1 MPSRSDLPAIA
12 VGTTATLAAVG
23 LARLAYTPLLPA
35 VIHQGWFPSSQA
47 VYLGAANL
55 LGYLL
60 GALLAFR
67 LSERFDARKLLGL
80 SFAAIVLSFVLCAL
94 PAPFSWFFIWRFI
107 SGLAGGLLMVI
118 GPAVALTAIPPE
130 RRATVASFVFTGI
143 GMGAILSASLIPMLL
158 RLNLSAAWLVLGLL
172 TLVAGL
178 LADWGLRRLA
188 NLAPDNKA
196 ASTRADTAAVADQPL
211 PALSM
216 AALLVVVA
224 YGFDA
229 AGFIPH
235 TVFWVDFLDREKALG
250 TDAASFQWLLFG
262 IGAII
267 GPLLA
272 GFIGQRFGWRRSLAL
287 GFFIK
292 AAAIAIPLLSITLF
306 WRSASSLIVGVMVT
320 GLVTLTSGRVMELVG
335 PTAYK
340 RVWGIGAVS
349 FSSAQ
354 ALSGYGMSALYGV
367 LGSYLPLF
375 ALGSLLMA
383 SGCLLLMLTPKTTSV
398 NNAAAPIPA
407 TLGLCKKEN

>member
-35 VIHQGWFPSSQA
+35 VIHQGWFLSSQA

-67 LSERFDARKLLGL
+67 LSENVDTRKLLGL
-80 SFAAIVLSFVLCAL
+80 SFGGIALSFILCAL
-94 PAPFSWFFIWRFI
+94 PAAFSWFFLWRFI

-118 GPAVALTAIPPE
+118 GPSVALTAIPPE
-130 RRATVASFVFTGI
+130 RRASVASFVFTGI

-158 RLNLSAAWLVLGLL
+158 RFNLTVAWLVLGLL
-172 TLVAGL
+172 SLLTGL
-178 LADWGLRRLA
+178 TADWGLRHLA
-188 NLAPDNKA
+188 IRKA
-196 ASTRADTAAVADQPL
+196 AAAPVNTAPL
-211 PALSM
+211 PAAPALSI
-216 AALLVVVA
+216 AALLVVLA
-224 YGFDA
+224 YGLDA
-229 AGFIPH
+229 IGFIPH
-235 TVFWVDFLDREKALG
+235 TVFWVDFLERENKLG
-250 TDAASFQWLLFG
+250 TAAASFQWLLFG
-262 IGAII
+262 IGATI

-272 GFIGQRFGWRRSLAL
+272 GYVGKRYGWHRSLAL

-292 AAAIAIPLLSITLF
+292 AAAIAIPLISITLF
-306 WRSASSLIVGVMVT
+306 WRSASSLIVGTMVT

-335 PTAYK
+335 PAAYK

-354 ALSGYGMSALYGV
+354 ALSGYGMSALYGL

-375 ALGSLLMA
+375 AIGSLFMA
-383 SGCLLLMLTPKTTSV
+383 SGCLLLMLTPKVKASPL
-398 NNAAAPIPA
+398 AAAN
-407 TLGLCKKEN
+407 LCKKEN

>member
-1 MPSRSDLPAIA
+1 MPSRRDLPAIA

-35 VIHQGWFPSSQA
+35 VIHQGWFHSSQA

-60 GALLAFR
+60 GALLAVR
-67 LSERFDARKLLGL
+67 LSERFDTRKLLGL
-80 SFAAIVLSFVLCAL
+80 SFVAIALSFVLCAL
-94 PAPFSWFFIWRFI
+94 PAAFSWFFAWRFI
-107 SGLAGGLLMVI
+107 SGLAGGLLMVV
-118 GPAVALTAIPPE
+118 GPSVALTAIPPE
-130 RRATVASFVFTGI
+130 RRSTVASFVFTGI

-158 RLNLSAAWLVLGLL
+158 RLNLTAAWLVLGLL
-172 TLVAGL
+172 SIVAGL

-188 NLAPDNKA
+188 IRQPATADNA
-196 ASTRADTAAVADQPL
+196 ADNADAALPA
-211 PALSM
+211 PALSL
-216 AALLVVVA
+216 AALLVVLA
-224 YGFDA
+224 YGLDA
-229 AGFIPH
+229 IGFVPH
-235 TVFWVDFLDREKALG
+235 TVFWVDFLDREKSLG
-250 TDAASFQWLLFG
+250 TDAASMQWLLFG

-272 GFIGQRFGWRRSLAL
+272 GYLGKRLGWHRSLAL

-306 WRSASSLIVGVMVT
+306 WRSASSLIVGIMVT

-335 PTAYK
+335 PQAYK

-375 ALGSLLMA
+375 AIGSLVMA
-383 SGCLLLMLTPKTTSV
+383 SGCLLLMLTPKAQTV
-398 NNAAAPIPA
+398 PAATIN
-407 TLGLCKKEN
+407 LCKNGN

>member
-1 MPSRSDLPAIA
+1 MPSRRDLPAIA

-35 VIHQGWFPSSQA
+35 VIHQGWFHSSQA

-60 GALLAFR
+60 GALLAVR
-67 LSERFDARKLLGL
+67 LSERFDTRKLLGL
-80 SFAAIVLSFVLCAL
+80 SFVAIALSFVLCAL
-94 PAPFSWFFIWRFI
+94 PAAFSWFFVWRFI
-107 SGLAGGLLMVI
+107 SGLAGGLLMVV
-118 GPAVALTAIPPE
+118 GPSVALTAIPPE
-130 RRATVASFVFTGI
+130 RRSAVASFVFTGI

-158 RLNLSAAWLVLGLL
+158 RLNLTAAWLVLGLL
-172 TLVAGL
+172 SIVAGL

-188 NLAPDNKA
+188 IRQPA
-196 ASTRADTAAVADQPL
+196 TAANAADNADAALPA
-211 PALSM
+211 PALSL
-216 AALLVVVA
+216 AALLVVLA
-224 YGFDA
+224 YGLDA
-229 AGFIPH
+229 IGFVPH
-235 TVFWVDFLDREKALG
+235 TVFWVDFLDREKSLG
-250 TDAASFQWLLFG
+250 TDAASMQWLLFG

-272 GFIGQRFGWRRSLAL
+272 GYLGKRLGWHRSLAL

-292 AAAIAIPLLSITLF
+292 AAAIAIPLLSITIF
-306 WRSASSLIVGVMVT
+306 WRSASSLIVGIMVT

-335 PTAYK
+335 PQAYK

-354 ALSGYGMSALYGV
+354 ALSGYGMSALYGI

-375 ALGSLLMA
+375 AIGSLVMA
-383 SGCLLLMLTPKTTSV
+383 SGCLLLMLTPKAQT
-398 NNAAAPIPA
+398 IPA
-407 TLGLCKKEN
+407 ATINLCKNGN

>member
-35 VIHQGWFPSSQA
+35 VIHQGWFHSSQA

-60 GALLAFR
+60 GALLAVR
-67 LSERFDARKLLGL
+67 LSERFDSRKLLGI
-80 SFAAIVLSFVLCAL
+80 SFAAIALSFILCAL
-94 PAPFSWFFIWRFI
+94 PAAFSWFFIWRFI
-107 SGLAGGLLMVI
+107 SGFAGGLLMVV
-118 GPAVALTAIPPE
+118 GPSVALTAIPPE
-130 RRATVASFVFTGI
+130 RRGAVGSFVFTGI

-158 RLNLSAAWLVLGLL
+158 RFNLTAAWLVLGLL
-172 TLVAGL
+172 TLLAGL
-178 LADWGLRRLA
+178 LADWGLRRIACKQAPATKPPEA
-188 NLAPDNKA
+188 NLP
-196 ASTRADTAAVADQPL
+196 V
-211 PALSM
+211 PALGF
-216 AALLVVVA
+216 AALLVVLA

-235 TVFWVDFLDREKALG
+235 TVFWVDFLDRENALG
-250 TDAASFQWLLFG
+250 TAAASFQWLLFG

-272 GFIGQRFGWRRSLAL
+272 GFLGKRFGWHRSLAL

-292 AAAIAIPLLSITLF
+292 AVAIAIPLISITLF
-306 WRSASSLIVGVMVT
+306 WRSASSLIVGIMVT

-335 PTAYK
+335 PIAYK

-354 ALSGYGMSALYGV
+354 AASGYGMSALYGV

-375 ALGSLLMA
+375 AIGSLFLA
-383 SGCLLLMLTPKTTSV
+383 AGCLLLMLTPKV
-398 NNAAAPIPA
+398 KAPLAAAM
-407 TLGLCKKEN
+407 TLCKKGN

>member
-35 VIHQGWFPSSQA
+35 VIHQGWFHSSQA

-60 GALLAFR
+60 GALLAVR
-67 LSERFDARKLLGL
+67 LSERFDSRKLLGI
-80 SFAAIVLSFVLCAL
+80 SFAAIALSFILCAL
-94 PAPFSWFFIWRFI
+94 PAAFSWFFIWRFI
-107 SGLAGGLLMVI
+107 SGFAGGLLMVV
-118 GPAVALTAIPPE
+118 GPSVALTAIPPE
-130 RRATVASFVFTGI
+130 RRGAVGSFVFTGI

-158 RLNLSAAWLVLGLL
+158 RFNLTAAWLVLGLL
-172 TLVAGL
+172 TLLAGL
-178 LADWGLRRLA
+178 LADWGLRRIACKQAPATKQPEA
-188 NLAPDNKA
+188 NLP
-196 ASTRADTAAVADQPL
+196 V
-211 PALSM
+211 PALGF
-216 AALLVVVA
+216 AALLVVLA

-235 TVFWVDFLDREKALG
+235 TVFWVDFLDRENALG
-250 TDAASFQWLLFG
+250 TAAASFQWLLFG

-272 GFIGQRFGWRRSLAL
+272 GFLGKRFGWHRSLAL

-292 AAAIAIPLLSITLF
+292 AIAIAIPLISITLF
-306 WRSASSLIVGVMVT
+306 WRSASSLIVGIMVT

-335 PTAYK
+335 PIAYK

-354 ALSGYGMSALYGV
+354 AASGYGMSALYGV

-375 ALGSLLMA
+375 AIGSLFLA
-383 SGCLLLMLTPKTTSV
+383 AGCLLLMLTPKV
-398 NNAAAPIPA
+398 KAPLAAAM
-407 TLGLCKKEN
+407 TLCKKGN

>member
-35 VIHQGWFPSSQA
+35 VIHQGWFHSSQA

-60 GALLAFR
+60 GALLAVR
-67 LSERFDARKLLGL
+67 LSERFDSRKLLGI
-80 SFAAIVLSFVLCAL
+80 SFAAIALSFILCAL
-94 PAPFSWFFIWRFI
+94 PAAFSWFFIWRFI
-107 SGLAGGLLMVI
+107 SGFAGGLLMVV
-118 GPAVALTAIPPE
+118 GPSVALTAIPPE
-130 RRATVASFVFTGI
+130 RRGAVGSFVFTGI

-158 RLNLSAAWLVLGLL
+158 RFNLTAAWLVLGLL
-172 TLVAGL
+172 TLLAGL
-178 LADWGLRRLA
+178 LADWGLRRIACKRAPATKQPEA
-188 NLAPDNKA
+188 NLP
-196 ASTRADTAAVADQPL
+196 V
-211 PALSM
+211 PALGF
-216 AALLVVVA
+216 AALLVVLA

-235 TVFWVDFLDREKALG
+235 TVFWVDFLDRENALG
-250 TDAASFQWLLFG
+250 TAAASFQWLLFG

-272 GFIGQRFGWRRSLAL
+272 GFLGKRFGWHRSLAL

-292 AAAIAIPLLSITLF
+292 AVAIAIPLISITLF
-306 WRSASSLIVGVMVT
+306 WRSASSLIVGIMVT

-335 PTAYK
+335 PIAYK

-354 ALSGYGMSALYGV
+354 AASGYGMSALYGV

-375 ALGSLLMA
+375 AIGSLFLA
-383 SGCLLLMLTPKTTSV
+383 AGCLLLMLTPKV
-398 NNAAAPIPA
+398 KAPLAAAM
-407 TLGLCKKEN
+407 TLCKKGN

>member
-35 VIHQGWFPSSQA
+35 VIHQGWFHSSQA

-60 GALLAFR
+60 GALLAVR
-67 LSERFDARKLLGL
+67 LSERFDSRKLLGI
-80 SFAAIVLSFVLCAL
+80 SFAAIALSFILCAL
-94 PAPFSWFFIWRFI
+94 PAAFSWFFIWRII
-107 SGLAGGLLMVI
+107 SGFAGGLLMVV
-118 GPAVALTAIPPE
+118 GPSVALTAIPPE
-130 RRATVASFVFTGI
+130 RRGAVGSFVFTGI

-158 RLNLSAAWLVLGLL
+158 RFNLTAAWLVLGLL
-172 TLVAGL
+172 TLLAGL
-178 LADWGLRRLA
+178 LADWGLRRIACRQAPATKQPEA
-188 NLAPDNKA
+188 NLP
-196 ASTRADTAAVADQPL
+196 V
-211 PALSM
+211 PALGF
-216 AALLVVVA
+216 AALLVVLA

-235 TVFWVDFLDREKALG
+235 TVFWVDFLDRENALG
-250 TDAASFQWLLFG
+250 TAAASFQWLLFG

-272 GFIGQRFGWRRSLAL
+272 GFLGKRFGWHRSLAL

-292 AAAIAIPLLSITLF
+292 AIAIAIPLISITLF
-306 WRSASSLIVGVMVT
+306 WRSASSLIVGIMVT

-335 PTAYK
+335 PIAYK

-354 ALSGYGMSALYGV
+354 AASGYGMSALYGV

-375 ALGSLLMA
+375 AIGSLFLA
-383 SGCLLLMLTPKTTSV
+383 AGCLLLMLTPKV
-398 NNAAAPIPA
+398 KAPLAAAM
-407 TLGLCKKEN
+407 TLCKKGN

>member
-1 MPSRSDLPAIA
+1 MPSRRDLPAIA

-35 VIHQGWFPSSQA
+35 VIHQGWFHSSQA

-60 GALLAFR
+60 GALLAVR
-67 LSERFDARKLLGL
+67 LSERFDTRKLLGL
-80 SFAAIVLSFVLCAL
+80 SFVAIALSFVLCAL
-94 PAPFSWFFIWRFI
+94 PAAFSWFFTWRFI
-107 SGLAGGLLMVI
+107 SGLAGGLLMVV
-118 GPAVALTAIPPE
+118 GPSVALTAIPPE
-130 RRATVASFVFTGI
+130 RRGAVASFVFTGI

-172 TLVAGL
+172 SIVAGL

-188 NLAPDNKA
+188 INH
-196 ASTRADTAAVADQPL
+196 ASTAVKADAALPV
-211 PALSM
+211 PALSL
-216 AALLVVVA
+216 ATLLVVLA
-224 YGFDA
+224 YGLDA
-229 AGFIPH
+229 IGFVPH

-250 TDAASFQWLLFG
+250 TDAASMQWLLFG

-267 GPLLA
+267 GPLFA
-272 GFIGQRFGWRRSLAL
+272 GYLGKRFGWRRSLAL

-306 WRSASSLIVGVMVT
+306 WRSASSLIVGIMVT

-335 PTAYK
+335 PASYK

-354 ALSGYGMSALYGV
+354 ALSGYGMSALYGI

-375 ALGSLLMA
+375 AIGSLVMA
-383 SGCLLLMLTPKTTSV
+383 SGCLLLMLTPRAQTVPATSV
-398 NNAAAPIPA
+398 N
-407 TLGLCKKEN
+407 LCKNES

>member
-12 VGTTATLAAVG
+12 VGTTATLAAIG

-35 VIHQGWFPSSQA
+35 VIHEGWFHSSQA

-60 GALLAFR
+60 GALLAVR
-67 LSERFDARKLLGL
+67 LPERFDTRKLLGL
-80 SFAAIVLSFVLCAL
+80 SFVAIALSFILCAL
-94 PAPFSWFFIWRFI
+94 PEVFSWFFVWRFI

-118 GPAVALTAIPPE
+118 GPSVALTAIPPE
-130 RRATVASFVFTGI
+130 RRSAVASFVFTGI
-143 GMGAILSASLIPMLL
+143 GMGAILSASMIPMLL

-172 TLVAGL
+172 AIGAGL
-178 LADWGLRRLA
+178 LADWGMRRIA
-188 NLAPDNKA
+188 IHKA
-196 ASTRADTAAVADQPL
+196 SVPVQSEVAQPV
-211 PALSM
+211 PALSL
-216 AALLVVVA
+216 AALLVVLA
-224 YGFDA
+224 YGLDA
-229 AGFIPH
+229 IGFIPH
-235 TVFWVDFLDREKALG
+235 TVFWVDFLDREKSLG
-250 TDAASFQWLLFG
+250 TDAASMQWLLFG

-272 GFIGQRFGWRRSLAL
+272 GYLGKRFGWHRSLAL

-306 WRSASSLIVGVMVT
+306 WRSASSLIVGTMVT

-335 PTAYK
+335 PAAYK

-354 ALSGYGMSALYGV
+354 ALSAYGMSALYGV
-367 LGSYLPLF
+367 LGTYLPLF
-375 ALGSLLMA
+375 AIGSLFMA
-383 SGCLLLMLTPKTTSV
+383 SGCLLLMLTPRSETK
-398 NNAAAPIPA
+398 PA
-407 TLGLCKKEN
+407 TTIKLCKNGN

>member
-35 VIHQGWFPSSQA
+35 VIHQGWFHSSQA

-60 GALLAFR
+60 GALLAVR
-67 LSERFDARKLLGL
+67 LSERFDSRKLLGI
-80 SFAAIVLSFVLCAL
+80 SFAAIALSFILCAL
-94 PAPFSWFFIWRFI
+94 PAAFSWFFIWRFI
-107 SGLAGGLLMVI
+107 SGFAGGLLMVV
-118 GPAVALTAIPPE
+118 GPSVALTAIPPE
-130 RRATVASFVFTGI
+130 RRGAVGSFVFTGI

-158 RLNLSAAWLVLGLL
+158 RFNLTAAWLVLGLL
-172 TLVAGL
+172 TLLAGL
-178 LADWGLRRLA
+178 LADWGLRRIACKQAPATKQPEA
-188 NLAPDNKA
+188 NLP
-196 ASTRADTAAVADQPL
+196 V
-211 PALSM
+211 PALGF
-216 AALLVVVA
+216 AALLVVLA

-235 TVFWVDFLDREKALG
+235 TVFWVDFLDRENALG
-250 TDAASFQWLLFG
+250 TAAASFQWLLFG

-272 GFIGQRFGWRRSLAL
+272 GFLGKRFGWHRSLAL

-292 AAAIAIPLLSITLF
+292 AVAIAIPLISITLF
-306 WRSASSLIVGVMVT
+306 WRSASSLIVGIMVT

-335 PTAYK
+335 PIAYK

-354 ALSGYGMSALYGV
+354 AASGYGMSALYGV

-375 ALGSLLMA
+375 AIGSLFLA
-383 SGCLLLMLTPKTTSV
+383 AGCLLLMLTPKV
-398 NNAAAPIPA
+398 KAPLAAAM
-407 TLGLCKKEN
+407 TLCKKGN

>member
-35 VIHQGWFPSSQA
+35 VIHQGWFHSSQA

-60 GALLAFR
+60 GALLAVR
-67 LSERFDARKLLGL
+67 LSERFDSRKLLGI
-80 SFAAIVLSFVLCAL
+80 SFAAIALSFILCAL
-94 PAPFSWFFIWRFI
+94 PAAFSWFFIWRFI
-107 SGLAGGLLMVI
+107 SGFAGGLLMVV
-118 GPAVALTAIPPE
+118 GPSVALTAIPPE
-130 RRATVASFVFTGI
+130 RRGAVGSFVFTGI

-158 RLNLSAAWLVLGLL
+158 RFNLTAAWLVLGLL
-172 TLVAGL
+172 TLIAGL
-178 LADWGLRRLA
+178 LADWGLRRIACRQAPATKQPEA
-188 NLAPDNKA
+188 NLP
-196 ASTRADTAAVADQPL
+196 V
-211 PALSM
+211 PALGF
-216 AALLVVVA
+216 AALLVVLA

-235 TVFWVDFLDREKALG
+235 TVFWVDFLDRENALG
-250 TDAASFQWLLFG
+250 TAAASFQWLLFG

-272 GFIGQRFGWRRSLAL
+272 GFLGKRFGWHRSLAL

-292 AAAIAIPLLSITLF
+292 AVAIAIPLISITLF
-306 WRSASSLIVGVMVT
+306 WRSASSLIVGIMVT

-335 PTAYK
+335 PIAYK

-354 ALSGYGMSALYGV
+354 AASGYGMSALYGV

-375 ALGSLLMA
+375 AIGSLFLA
-383 SGCLLLMLTPKTTSV
+383 AGCLLLMLTPKV
-398 NNAAAPIPA
+398 KAPLAAPM
-407 TLGLCKKEN
+407 TLCKKGN

>member
-35 VIHQGWFPSSQA
+35 VIHQGWFHSSQA

-60 GALLAFR
+60 GALLAVR
-67 LSERFDARKLLGL
+67 LSERFDSRKLLGI
-80 SFAAIVLSFVLCAL
+80 SFAAIALSFILCAL
-94 PAPFSWFFIWRFI
+94 PAAFSWFFIWRFI
-107 SGLAGGLLMVI
+107 SGFAGGLLMVV
-118 GPAVALTAIPPE
+118 GPSVALTAIPPE
-130 RRATVASFVFTGI
+130 RRGAVGSFVFTGI

-158 RLNLSAAWLVLGLL
+158 RFNLTAAWLVLGLL
-172 TLVAGL
+172 SLLAGL
-178 LADWGLRRLA
+178 LADWGLRRIACKQAPATKPPEA
-188 NLAPDNKA
+188 NLP
-196 ASTRADTAAVADQPL
+196 V
-211 PALSM
+211 PALGI
-216 AALLVVVA
+216 AALLVVLA

-235 TVFWVDFLDREKALG
+235 TVFWVDFLDRENALG
-250 TDAASFQWLLFG
+250 TAAASFQWLLFG

-272 GFIGQRFGWRRSLAL
+272 GFLGKRFGWHRSLAL

-292 AAAIAIPLLSITLF
+292 AVAIAIPLISITLF
-306 WRSASSLIVGVMVT
+306 WRSASSLIVGIMVT

-335 PTAYK
+335 PIAYK

-354 ALSGYGMSALYGV
+354 AASGYGMSALYGV

-375 ALGSLLMA
+375 AIGSLFLA
-383 SGCLLLMLTPKTTSV
+383 AGCLLLMLTPKV
-398 NNAAAPIPA
+398 KAPLAGPM
-407 TLGLCKKEN
+407 TLCKKGN